1 MITSQTAT
9 TFLLDLFVAHAM
21 FDEVEVFA
29 ALCRFTF
36 FHLYSAAFRPVGV
49 IGRRDDDITFDDM
62 MITEVF
68 INIGG
73 NYLSCGNR
81 RYNGGRSR
89 STVTT
94 GKHTRNIFKPAEL
107 FDADSSSLYR
117 NSGFFKMLIH
127 NILANSYN

>member
-73 NYLSCGNR
+73 CDLSGCDR
-81 RYNGGRSR
+81 PDDGGRSGDTVAARKDTGFIFYVRRVQRTDR
-89 STVTT
+89 SVADRYALF
-94 GKHTRNIFKPAEL
+94 GKVL
-107 FDADSSSLYR
+107 
-117 NSGFFKMLIH
+117 
-127 NILANSYN
+127 